1 MNFSADDLRKI
12 GIVNRFIVH
21 PDRTI
26 DLFTDADKVYFLEL
40 YGRLSRCAGQQTEDL
55 IAGKDI
61 GELKIK
67 GRDST
72 RCILVKP
79 KAKNAF
85 IEELAERGYRLVGQ
99 QERVRVRAART
110 RRAAQPAAAPAAAR
124 TRRVRPLA
132 PSAFVASP
140 VNVPLPAPTLAV
152 SSSSEV
158 EPVARARVA
167 NIGVTGLPQ
176 NEEEEAIFGRA
187 DIPYEPSLASSPV
200 VVEAAPARRSTV
212 APPTPVVTYAPVV
225 PPVVPQISN
234 DEIIRV
240 VRDTVQQTIREYI
253 STNTPVA
260 GAGVGGRKQR
270 RMTMKQRHSR
280 GGRRHTRGHSYMW

>member
-12 GIVNRFIVH
+12 GVVNRFIVH

-55 IAGKDI
+55 IAGKEI
-61 GELKIK
+61 GDLKIK

-85 IEELAERGYRLVGQ
+85 TEELAERGYRLVGQ

-110 RRAAQPAAAPAAAR
+110 RRAAQPAAAPAARR

-140 VNVPLPAPTLAV
+140 VNVNLPTPVL

-167 NIGVTGLPQ
+167 NIGVTGLPP
-176 NEEEEAIFGRA
+176 NEEEALFGRA
-187 DIPYEPSLASSPV
+187 DIPYELSSASSPV
-200 VVEAAPARRSTV
+200 VVEAAPTRRRTV

-270 RMTMKQRHSR
+270 RMTMKQRRSR